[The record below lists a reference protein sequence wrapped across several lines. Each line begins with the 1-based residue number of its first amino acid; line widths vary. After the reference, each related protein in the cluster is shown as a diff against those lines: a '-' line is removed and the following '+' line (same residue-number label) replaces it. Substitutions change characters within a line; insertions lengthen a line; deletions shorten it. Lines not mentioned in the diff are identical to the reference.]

1 MIKALLLLVSSVLIL
16 SLQANENVTFKGT
29 LYSLA
34 GNTQN
39 VGSIAPV
46 VKVVTPELKEK
57 SLGDKQKKLQVII
70 TVPSIDTPVCD
81 LEARTFNEK
90 VEKLI
95 NTDVTV
101 VSMDLPFAAGR
112 YCAAHYI
119 KNVTVASDFRTKSFV
134 NAYGVLIK
142 DGPLQGLAARA
153 IFIVKDGKIV
163 YKQLVREI
171 TNEPNYDDFLKAIK
185 RFS

>member
-1 MIKALLLLVSSVLIL
+1 MIKALLLLVSSVLLL
-16 SLQANENVTFKGT
+16 SLQANEKVTFKGT
-29 LYSLA
+29 VYSLA

-46 VKVVTPELKEK
+46 VEVVTSELKAK
-57 SLGDKQKKLQVII
+57 SLGNKQTKLQVII

-90 VEKLI
+90 VEKI
-95 NTDVTV
+95 PNIDVTI

-119 KNVTVASDFRTKSFV
+119 KNVTVASDFRDKSLV

-142 DGPLQGLAARA
+142 DGPLQGLAARS
-153 IFIVKDGKIV
+153 IFIIKDGKIV
-163 YKQLVREI
+163 YKQLVKEI
-171 TNEPNYDDFLKAIK
+171 SSEPNYNDVLKAIK
-185 RFS
+185 RLS